1 MDQFPQQFDLYVG
14 LTAVGCCTF
23 LLTWSLYQIVND
35 AAAMRQIVSNAPKST
50 ARSPMIRMLRPFA
63 RVFGGMIGGMS
74 ARIEVKVGRDASKSF
89 LLSTRVRIQKQLLAA
104 GMPEG
109 LTPDEFLGLSIVGA
123 LGGAGLGV
131 FFWTKFQMPVLI
143 LGGTFMGLFLP
154 NIWLRDLTK
163 KRQAQIQRTLPFALD
178 LLTLSVEAGLDFTTA
193 VNKIV
198 GKLGDSALSSELS
211 VMLREIQ
218 LGKSRTDALRDLAY
232 RVSVAEMTSVTSALI
247 QAEELGV
254 SLGPILRVQGEQ
266 LRNSRSQ
273 RAEKTAMEAPVK
285 ILLPLIAFIFPNT
298 FIIIGGPIL
307 LRYLIPMFSGN

>member
-1 MDQFPQQFDLYVG
+1 MDQFHQQFDLYVG

-23 LLTWSLYQIVND
+23 LLTWSLYQIVKD
-35 AAAMRQIVSNAPKST
+35 AADMRQIVTDAPKPS
-50 ARSPMIRMLRPFA
+50 AHSPMIRMLRPFA

-109 LTPDEFLGLSIVGA
+109 LTPDEFIGLVIVGA
-123 LGGAGLGV
+123 LSGSGLGV
-131 FFWTKFQMPVLI
+131 FLWAKFQMPVLI
-143 LGGTFMGLFLP
+143 LGGSLMGLFLP
-154 NIWLRDLTK
+154 SIWLRDLTR
-163 KRQAQIQRTLPFALD
+163 KRQFQIQRTLPFALD

-193 VNKIV
+193 VGKIV
-198 GKLGDSALSSELS
+198 DKLGDSPLASELS

-218 LGKSRTDALRDLAY
+218 LGKSRTDALRDLAH
-232 RVSVAEMTSVTSALI
+232 RVSVAEMTSVTSSLI
-247 QAEELGV
+247 QAEELGA

-307 LRYLIPMFSGN
+307 LEYLIPMFGGK